1 MSMKT
6 RAKVIGAVTAAF
18 VGGLGIATA
27 FEWPQSGFAQS
38 SSVAARVAGGP
49 RDDGGAPGFADVA
62 ERVTPAV
69 VSIQVEKDASSRR
82 QQPPTAQ
89 RRNVP
94 PEMEEFFKQ
103 FQGRG
108 RQEPMEGSG
117 TGFLISA
124 SGYILTNNHVVGDA
138 DRIKVILT
146 DKREFPAKL
155 IGRDPTT
162 DVAVIKIEGSGLP
175 AVVLGD
181 DNSARIGSWVL
192 AIGNPLGLNFTVTA
206 GIISAKG
213 RGGPQLS
220 RPLENR
226 YAITD
231 FIQTDAAINPG
242 NSGGPLVNARGE
254 VIGINSMIA
263 SETGYYSG
271 YGFAIPISLAKNV
284 SDDII
289 AHGRVRRAV
298 LGIQIKEVTE
308 EEAKAAQLSTIAGV
322 TVGDFASEGTAVSPA
337 KTAGLEPGDI
347 IVAIEG
353 MPVDR
358 VGTLQRIVRMKKP
371 GDVVSVD
378 IVRFGDKKSFRVK
391 LAEAPTE
398 ENVAVADVAAM
409 PLNSGNSAPAIAGP
423 VTVAIGKLGI
433 SVEPLSEAFVREAR
447 VPTDMRGVKVAD
459 IQVTSGARGK
469 LFAGSDVITEIVFP
483 RPRRAVR
490 TPADVEAALRGLKAG
505 DVITFGVF
513 NAGGRDGGSS
523 RVETI
528 RIGAGN

>member
-1 MSMKT
+1 MSMMT
-6 RAKVIGAVTAAF
+6 RAKVVGAVTAAF

-27 FEWPQSGFAQS
+27 FELPQSSFAQTTRTVRTAS
-38 SSVAARVAGGP
+38 GP

-69 VSIQVEKDASSRR
+69 VSIQVEKDAPKRTTARR
-82 QQPPTAQ
+82 PT
-89 RRNVP
+89 NVP
-94 PEMEEFFKQ
+94 PGMEEFFNQ
-103 FQGRG
+103 FQGRQP
-108 RQEPMEGSG
+108 RQPMEGSG
-117 TGFLISA
+117 TGFLVS
-124 SGYILTNNHVVGDA
+124 STGYILTNNHVVGDA

-146 DKREFPAKL
+146 DHREFTAKL
-155 IGRDPTT
+155 IGKDPTT
-162 DVAVIKIEGSGLP
+162 DVAVIKIEGSGFP
-175 AVVLGD
+175 TVAFGD
-181 DNSARIGSWVL
+181 DNTARIGSWVL
-192 AIGNPLGLNFTVTA
+192 AIGNPLGLDFTVTA

-213 RGGPQLS
+213 RGGPSLQ

-271 YGFAIPISLAKNV
+271 YGFAIPISLAKSV

-298 LGIQIKEVTE
+298 LGIQIKEVSA
-308 EEAKAAQLSTIAGV
+308 EEAKAAQLTSIAGV
-322 TVGDFASEGTAVSPA
+322 TLGDFSNDGNTPSPA
-337 KTAGLEPGDI
+337 KAAGLEPGDVI
-347 IVAIEG
+347 IAIEG
-353 MPVDR
+353 APVDR

-378 IVRFGDKKSFRVK
+378 VMRFGDKKTFRVK
-391 LAEAPTE
+391 LAEAPGDGTTA
-398 ENVAVADVAAM
+398 VAVAGAPGDNKDSDAPESV
-409 PLNSGNSAPAIAGP
+409 SAD
-423 VTVAIGKLGI
+423 KLGI
-433 SVEPLSEAFVREAR
+433 TVEPLSEAFKTEAR
-447 VPTDMRGVKVAD
+447 IPATVKGVHVASVD
-459 IQVTSGARGK
+459 VTSGARGK
-469 LFAGSDVITEIVFP
+469 LFESDVITEIVYP

-490 TPADVEAALRGLKAG
+490 TAAELQSALSGLKAG
-505 DVITFGVF
+505 DVITLGVY
-513 NAGGRDGGSS
+513 NAQTQTN

-528 RIGAGN
+528 RIGGN

>member
-1 MSMKT
+1 MSMMT
-6 RAKVIGAVTAAF
+6 RAKVAGAVTAAF
-18 VGGLGIATA
+18 VGGLAIATA
-27 FEWPQSGFAQS
+27 FELPQSSFAQS
-38 SSVAARVAGGP
+38 SRPAARVASGP
-49 RDDGGAPGFADVA
+49 REDDGAPGFADVA

-69 VSIQVEKDASSRR
+69 VSIQVEKDAPARTQARR
-82 QQPPTAQ
+82 PT
-89 RRNVP
+89 NVP
-94 PEMEEFFKQ
+94 PGMEEFFNQ
-103 FQGRG
+103 FQGRQP
-108 RQEPMEGSG
+108 RQPMEGSG

-146 DKREFPAKL
+146 DHREFSAKV
-155 IGRDPTT
+155 IGKDPTT
-162 DVAVIKIEGSGLP
+162 DVAVIKIDGSDLP
-175 AVVLGD
+175 TVSFGD
-181 DNSARIGSWVL
+181 DNTARIGSWVL
-192 AIGNPLGLNFTVTA
+192 AIGNPLGLDFTVTA

-220 RPLENR
+220 RALDNR

-242 NSGGPLVNARGE
+242 NSGGPLVNVRGE

-298 LGIQIKEVTE
+298 LGIQIKEVTA
-308 EEAKAAQLSTIAGV
+308 EEAKAAQLTRIAGV
-322 TVGDFASEGTAVSPA
+322 TVGDFDGTTQSPA
-337 KTAGLEPGDI
+337 KAAGLEPGDVI
-347 IVAIEG
+347 IAIDG
-353 MPVDR
+353 QTVDR
-358 VGTLQRIVRMKKP
+358 VGALQRIVRMKKP

-378 IVRFGDKKSFRVK
+378 VMRFGDKKAFRVK

-398 ENVAVADVAAM
+398 AVA
-409 PLNSGNSAPAIAGP
+409 SAVTEPGAVEPASNGVSAE
-423 VTVAIGKLGI
+423 KLGVT
-433 SVEPLSEAFVREAR
+433 VEPLSEAFTRGANIPATVKGIR
-447 VPTDMRGVKVAD
+447 VSSVDVG
-459 IQVTSGARGK
+459 SGARGK
-469 LFAGSDVITEIVFP
+469 LVDSDVITEVVYP

-490 TPADVEAALRGLKAG
+490 TVADLQQALAGLKAG
-505 DVITFGVF
+505 DVITLSIF
-513 NAGGRDGGSS
+513 NARQQSN

-528 RIGAGN
+528 RIGGQ

>member
-1 MSMKT
+1 MSMMT
-6 RAKVIGAVTAAF
+6 RAKVVGAVTAAF

-27 FEWPQSGFAQS
+27 FELPQLSFAQTS
-38 SSVAARVAGGP
+38 RPVRAASGP

-69 VSIQVEKDASSRR
+69 VSIQVEKDAPKR
-82 QQPPTAQ
+82 PTA
-89 RRNVP
+89 RRPTNVP
-94 PEMEEFFKQ
+94 PGMEEFFNQ
-103 FQGRG
+103 FQGRQP
-108 RQEPMEGSG
+108 RQPMEGSG
-117 TGFLISA
+117 TGFLISPT
-124 SGYILTNNHVVGDA
+124 GYILTNNHVVGDA

-146 DKREFPAKL
+146 DHREFTAKL
-155 IGRDPTT
+155 IGKDPTT
-162 DVAVIKIEGSGLP
+162 DVAVIKIDATGLP
-175 AVVLGD
+175 TVVFGD
-181 DNSARIGSWVL
+181 DNTARIGSWVL
-192 AIGNPLGLNFTVTA
+192 AIGNPLGLDFTVTA

-213 RGGPQLS
+213 RGGPELS

-271 YGFAIPISLAKNV
+271 YGFAIPITLAKNV
-284 SDDII
+284 SDDLI

-298 LGIQIKEVTE
+298 LGVQIKEVSA

-322 TVGDFASEGTAVSPA
+322 TVGDFSDDGASPA
-337 KTAGLEPGDI
+337 KVAGIEPGDI
-347 IVAIEG
+347 IVAIDG
-353 MPVDR
+353 TPVDR
-358 VGTLQRIVRMKKP
+358 RGTLQRIVRMKKP

-391 LAEAPTE
+391 LAEAPAEAT
-398 ENVAVADVAAM
+398 VASADRA
-409 PLNSGNSAPAIAGP
+409 GAPADNKDGAAPEG
-423 VTVAIGKLGI
+423 VSADKLGVT
-433 SVEPLSEAFVREAR
+433 VEPLSETFTREAH
-447 VPTDMRGVKVAD
+447 VPATVKGVHVSAVN
-459 IQVTSGARGK
+459 IASGARGK
-469 LFAGSDVITEIVFP
+469 LYDSDIITEVVYP

-490 TPADVEAALRGLKAG
+490 TTSDLQSALNSLKPG
-505 DVITFGVF
+505 DVITLGVF
-513 NAGGRDGGSS
+513 NVQTQSN

-528 RIGAGN
+528 RIGGN

>member
-1 MSMKT
+1 MSMMT
-6 RAKVIGAVTAAF
+6 RAKVAGAVTAAF
-18 VGGLGIATA
+18 VGGLAIATA
-27 FEWPQSGFAQS
+27 FELPQSSFAQS
-38 SSVAARVAGGP
+38 TRTAARVASGP

-69 VSIQVEKDASSRR
+69 VSIQVEKDAPARTQARR
-82 QQPPTAQ
+82 PPA
-89 RRNVP
+89 NVP
-94 PEMEEFFKQ
+94 PGMEEFFNQ
-103 FQGRG
+103 FQGRQP
-108 RQEPMEGSG
+108 RQPMEGSG
-117 TGFLISA
+117 TGFIISP

-146 DKREFPAKL
+146 DHREFSAKV
-155 IGRDPTT
+155 IGKDPTT
-162 DVAVIKIEGSGLP
+162 DVAVIKIDGSGLP
-175 AVVLGD
+175 TVAFGD
-181 DNSARIGSWVL
+181 DNTARIGSWVL
-192 AIGNPLGLNFTVTA
+192 AIGNPLGLDFTVTA

-213 RGGPQLS
+213 RGGPTLS

-298 LGIQIKEVTE
+298 LGIQIKEVTA
-308 EEAKAAQLSTIAGV
+308 EEAKAAQLATIAGV
-322 TVGDFASEGTAVSPA
+322 TVGDFDGTTSSPA
-337 KTAGLEPGDI
+337 KAAGLEPGDVI
-347 IVAIEG
+347 TAIDG
-353 MPVDR
+353 STVDR

-371 GDVVSVD
+371 GDVVAVD
-378 IVRFGDKKSFRVK
+378 VMRFGDKKSFRVK
-391 LAEAPTE
+391 LAEAPTD
-398 ENVAVADVAAM
+398 AVVAAVGT
-409 PLNSGNSAPAIAGP
+409 PPDGVEGGAKAETVSAS
-423 VTVAIGKLGI
+423 KLGVT
-433 SVEPLSEAFVREAR
+433 VEPLSEAFVRAANIPPTVKGIR
-447 VPTDMRGVKVAD
+447 VSSVDVG
-459 IQVTSGARGK
+459 SGARGK
-469 LFAGSDVITEIVFP
+469 LFDSDVITEVVYP

-490 TPADVEAALRGLKAG
+490 NTADLQQALSGLKAG
-505 DVITFGVF
+505 DVITLGVF
-513 NAGGRDGGSS
+513 NAQQQAN

-528 RIGAGN
+528 RIGGQ